1 MKFAITADIHLSRY
15 GQDPVD
21 EISGLPE
28 RLDSIKGALYS
39 MMEICRQ
46 DGIENVMIAGD
57 ILHTKSV
64 IYALAQDMM
73 LQFFDDHPQT
83 TFHVID
89 GNHDLSSKGSDAI
102 SALRSLKNVPNVHWI
117 SKKAEKFEN
126 ILFVPYSVDL
136 VQQIKE
142 GSADILISHLG
153 LSEGV
158 LNSGIS
164 IISKLSMAD
173 LRGKYKLVLL
183 GHYHKPQE
191 IIENN
196 ISMYYVGSPV
206 QLDWGEKG
214 DQKRFLIVDSDTLGV
229 SEVPTTG
236 YRHFIEIELTAENKD
251 QAAKQ
256 AKQAHINGH
265 YVKIVQRE
273 KVDIKGFEKFNIVDK
288 TESDATN
295 RGITSSMTKREKL
308 QRYLEVKEIPEDER
322 DEYLTVGI
330 EIIDTCEVDQ

>member
-21 EISGLPE
+21 ETSGLPE

-39 MMEICRQ
+39 MMEVCRL
-46 DGIENVMIAGD
+46 DGIKVVMIAGD

-73 LQFFDDHPQT
+73 LQFFEDHSET
-83 TFHVID
+83 KFYVID
-89 GNHDLSSKGSDAI
+89 GNHDLSSKGADAI
-102 SALRSLKNVPNVHWI
+102 SALRALKSVPNVHWI
-117 SKKAEKFEN
+117 TKQPEKIQN

-142 GSADILISHLG
+142 GSADILISHFG

-164 IISKLSMAD
+164 IVSKLSMAD

-191 IIENN
+191 IIEDN
-196 ISMYYVGSPV
+196 ISMYYVGSPI

-214 DQKRFLIVDSDTLGV
+214 DQKRFLIIDSENLSV
-229 SEVPTTG
+229 AEVPTTG
-236 YRHFIEIELTAENKD
+236 YRHFIEVELTADNKAE
-251 QAAKQ
+251 AAKK
-256 AKQAHINGH
+256 AKEAHDNGH

-273 KVDIKGFEKFNIVDK
+273 KVDVKGFENFNIVDK
-288 TESDATN
+288 TQTDATN
-295 RGITSSMTKREKL
+295 RGITSSMTQREKL
-308 QRYLEVKEIPEDER
+308 QRYLEVKEIPEEQR
-322 DEYLTVGI
+322 EEFLEIGI
-330 EIIDTCEVDQ
+330 EIINACEVDQ